1 MKNLTIKENQP
12 AIYITNLGKYT
23 EGKHVGQWLNVPATQ
38 DQFNQALKISVL
50 MVYSMKSIFNRLGK
64 YRRH

>member
-23 EGKHVGQWLNVPATQ
+23 EGEHMGQWLNVPATKE
-38 DQFNQALKISVL
+38 QFNVVLKISVL
-50 MVYSMKSIFNRLGK
+50 MVYNMKNTF
-64 YRRH
+64 

>member
-38 DQFNQALKISVL
+38 DQFN
-50 MVYSMKSIFNRLGK
+50 
-64 YRRH
+64 

>member
-23 EGKHVGQWLNVPATQ
+23 EGELVGQWLNVPATKE
-38 DQFNQALKISVL
+38 QFNVALKNIGVDG
-50 MVYSMKSIFNRLGK
+50 VQYEEYF
-64 YRRH
+64 